1 MEETTATTATASQ
14 TAVKPEKSAPASGN
28 KPKSEFWKGVKSEF
42 RKIIWPEKDTLLKQS
57 VAVVIIS
64 VITGALIAVI
74 DRLLQYGIN
83 FLVK

>member
-1 MEETTATTATASQ
+1 MEETTATAAQTDQ
-14 TAVKPEKSAPASGN
+14 TAEKPVKSAPASGN
-28 KPKSEFWKGVKSEF
+28 KPKSEFWKGIKSEF
-42 RKIIWPEKDTLLKQS
+42 RKIIWPDKETLFKQS